1 MGLSQNEQ
9 KEYNILMQIKRNT
22 DETLLLN
29 ENILVGND
37 AYFESYIQQQVI
49 KTFKLNAIKLN
60 PEVAKLIKSA
70 IVREYINEREG
81 ITE

>member
-9 KEYNILMQIKRNT
+9 KVYDILMQIKRNT

-29 ENILVGND
+29 GNILASND

-49 KTFKLNAIKLN
+49 QVFKSNAIKLN
-60 PEVAKLIKSA
+60 PEVAKLVKSV

-81 ITE
+81 IAE

>member
-1 MGLSQNEQ
+1 
-9 KEYNILMQIKRNT
+9 MQIKRNT

-29 ENILVGND
+29 GNILASND

-49 KTFKLNAIKLN
+49 QVFKSNAIKLN
-60 PEVAKLIKSA
+60 PEVAKLVKSV

-81 ITE
+81 IAE